1 MLCIREMEGQ
11 QRRRQSSREDVD
23 WTCLWHIKWQWLD
36 QWGKATRREEEGID
50 LRSGLWLAFQ
60 ASRHSHVLDEA
71 ICTLFWTMS
80 WPTLCTS
87 GMIWWASTDN
97 VQQTV
102 TFNCF
107 LVCEMNGQ
115 ETEPLN
121 LAALA
126 PCSEQLTDTL
136 PSLLTCLT
144 NKLTSLPQPSLSEW
158 FWTET

>member
-1 MLCIREMEGQ
+1 MLCIREMKGSRGGGRAQ
-11 QRRRQSSREDVD
+11 GKTWIGHVFDISSDSD
-23 WTCLWHIKWQWLD
+23 WTS
-36 QWGKATRREEEGID
+36 GEEID

-60 ASRHSHVLDEA
+60 ASRHRHVLDEA

-87 GMIWWASTDN
+87 GMIGWASTDD

-115 ETEPLN
+115 ETELLN

-136 PSLLTCLT
+136 PSLLTLACGPVH
-144 NKLTSLPQPSLSEW
+144 TSQVSWLLCHSRC
-158 FWTET
+158 